1 MRLHLGGRK
10 FMGASIPVN
19 FFLEYPLKRSSR
31 APFARSTWNFCWWS
45 LNGIAWT
52 YKTTWIFLATYDQPS
67 QLKITEKF
75 WCILTRRTFQKGLGN
90 KHLKVRRNVN
100 KKILGP
106 NRKLLKLCYEN
117 VHFKLFREISW
128 ALANDFNRLIHSVG
142 LFVLYCPISDAKSCL
157 S

>member
-1 MRLHLGGRK
+1 MGGSSWGPVSPLP
-10 FMGASIPVN
+10 FSSSIPSKDH
-19 FFLEYPLKRSSR
+19 LEHLLQDRH
-31 APFARSTWNFCWWS
+31 
-45 LNGIAWT
+45 GIFVDEVWMVLHGLT
-52 YKTTWIFLATYDQPS
+52 RLREYFWPRTATYDQPS

-90 KHLKVRRNVN
+90 KHLKVRLNVN
-100 KKILGP
+100 KKILGL

-117 VHFKLFREISW
+117 VHFKLFRAISW

>member
-10 FMGASIPVN
+10 FMGASILVN

-45 LNGIAWT
+45 MNGTART
-52 YKTTWIFLATYDQPS
+52 YKTTWIFLATYDQSS
-67 QLKITEKF
+67 QLKITEKV
-75 WCILTRRTFQKGLGN
+75 WCILTRRTFQRGLGN
-90 KHLKVRRNVN
+90 KHLKVRLNVN
-100 KKILGP
+100 KEILGLRGKP
-106 NRKLLKLCYEN
+106 LKLCYEN
-117 VHFKLFREISW
+117 VHFKLCRAISW

-142 LFVLYCPISDAKSCL
+142 LFVLYCPISDAKSRL